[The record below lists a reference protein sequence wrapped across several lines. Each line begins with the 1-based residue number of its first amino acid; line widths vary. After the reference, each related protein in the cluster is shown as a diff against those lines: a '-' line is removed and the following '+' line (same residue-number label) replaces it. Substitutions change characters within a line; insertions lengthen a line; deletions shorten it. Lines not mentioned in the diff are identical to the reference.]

1 MQINDEQLIDAPR
14 EKVYAALNDPAILK
28 KAIPGC
34 QELDKKSDTEMTATV
49 VLKIGPV
56 KAAFDGEVQLSD
68 LRPPSSYTI
77 TGKGSSGASGHASGT
92 AKVTL
97 EERDDG
103 GTLLRYEVTAKLGG
117 QLAQLGARMLQG
129 TAKKL
134 ARKFF
139 AALSE
144 ELGGAP
150 APATKA
156 DRKAEKKKAKEKPI
170 ATVEWVIGG
179 LLVAAVLA
187 AIIYS
192 NV

>member
-1 MQINDEQLIDAPR
+1 MQIKDEQEINAPR

-34 QELDKKSDTEMTATV
+34 QELHKKSDTEMTATV

-92 AKVTL
+92 AKVSL
-97 EERDDG
+97 EERDG
-103 GTLLRYEVTAKLGG
+103 GATLLRYEVTAKLGG

-139 AALSE
+139 ASLSE
-144 ELGGAP
+144 QLGGAP
-150 APATKA
+150 APAP
-156 DRKAEKKKAKEKPI
+156 KKAKGAKKKEKPI
-170 ATVEWVIGG
+170 APVEWVIGG
-179 LLVAAVLA
+179 ALVAAVIA